1 MNKKINITIKKK
13 KHLIEI
19 EKNSISKKIESIIS
33 QNNNVIFLVDKK
45 IFNVFQKVKNYR
57 NQKYITISCSEK
69 IKSLYYYSLLC
80 NKILKMGVDRKSVLV
95 AIGGGTLGDLS
106 GFIASTVLRGI
117 DLVLVPTTL
126 LSQVDSSIGGKN
138 GINTSKGKNLLGTFY
153 QPKEVLIDTIYLKTL
168 PKREIKSGYAE
179 IIKHALIHNFSFF
192 KWLEK
197 NYEKVIS
204 LKSNILENAIYKSLK
219 IKLFFVEKDF
229 NENLNDKNSRAMLN
243 FGHTF
248 GHALETYYRYKRN
261 INHGEAI
268 SIGMIV
274 EAKISNYFG
283 YLSNRNLETVINHFK
298 KVNLKTFDSNIKNK
312 NIFKIIIKD
321 KKNYNNQINIILLK
335 NIGKSI
341 YVQNLSVKKLKEFI
355 QKI

>member
-1 MNKKINITIKKK
+1 MKKITNKALNTKIYIGRNYTKDYINELKNKNRRIFCIIDNK
-13 KHLIEI
+13 LRKQFKDT
-19 EKNSISKKIESIIS
+19 KNSKIKNIYFPGGEG
-33 QNNNVIFLVDKK
+33 
-45 IFNVFQKVKNYR
+45 VKN
-57 NQKYITISCSEK
+57 ISH
-69 IKSLYYYSLLC
+69 YNLLC
-80 NKILKMGVDRKSVLV
+80 NKLLEKEIDRKSILIC
-95 AIGGGTLGDLS
+95 IGGGTLGDLC
-106 GFIASTVLRGI
+106 GFVAGTILRGI
-117 DLVLVPTTL
+117 EFILVPTTL
-126 LSQVDSSIGGKN
+126 LAQVDSSIGGKN
-138 GINTSKGKNLLGTFY
+138 GINTNKGKNLLGTFY

-168 PKREIKSGYAE
+168 PKREIKSGYSE
-179 IIKHALIHNFSFF
+179 IIKHALIYNFNFF

-204 LKSNILENAIYKSLK
+204 LKANILENAIYKSLK

-229 NENLNDKNSRAMLN
+229 NEKLKNKNSRAMLN

-283 YLSNRNLETVINHFK
+283 YLSKRNLETIINHFK
-298 KVNLKTFDSNIKNK
+298 KADLKTFDSNIKNK

-321 KKNYNNQINIILLK
+321 KKNYDGQINIILLK

-341 YVQNLSVKKLKEFI
+341 YVQNLGVKKLKEFI